1 MRKIIAAIL
10 SAALMLTLACT
21 AFAAESIFIPSH
33 GMEVMRAEMENEDV
47 GECVV
52 VTSIPQAKNRS
63 TDITQE
69 ARDLL
74 LEVYDAL
81 SDGTME
87 LPVEGEFRYLELADV
102 SFAENGCIQAA
113 DHGKTLPGEDA
124 PRTKYVLLQETD
136 ATLTVEFKLEIIPD
150 GDLLVLAYTDEEWKV
165 VKNVTDKGNGE
176 VVCVFEDICPV
187 VFLDR
192 KGGGGT
198 EGPTEAGTT
207 ETSGDSI
214 EGPGFVP
221 SITYKDGL
229 DITDVESNLQTDGG
243 NSWGSGIDKCLVV
256 TSVAQAAEKSTDI
269 SQDDRDLLLE
279 VYEALAKGDM
289 GLPLDGNYVIRDLVD
304 ISFKY
309 EDCRCIEEHDH
320 KDACLAQDGVTLT
333 VTFDMDVAADAGV
346 IVMAYV
352 NEEWTAIKR
361 VINNGDGTVT
371 CIFEDICPVAFV
383 VNEPAKAAPA
393 KADNTLG
400 DGVWKWIAVMAACVV
415 GIAALTVGK
424 RRKVV

>member
-69 ARDLL
+69 ARDRL

-124 PRTKYVLLQETD
+124 PRTKYALLQETD

-150 GDLLVLAYTDEEWKV
+150 GDLLVLAYTDEEWKF

-198 EGPTEAGTT
+198 EGPAETGTT
-207 ETSGDSI
+207 ETSGDST
-214 EGPGFVP
+214 EVPGFVP

-243 NSWGSGIDKCLVV
+243 NRWGSGIDKCLVV

-333 VTFDMDVAADAGV
+333 VTFDMGVTADADV

-352 NEEWTAIKR
+352 NGEWTAIKR

-383 VNEPAKAAPA
+383 VNEPAKAGPA

-400 DGVWKWIAVMAACVV
+400 DGVWKWIAVMAACVA